1 MPYAYCPNLA
11 NSIRVMP
18 TLLRVLRISSPN
30 SYAYHLSHT
39 RTLRVTTSHYAY
51 QQRPIH
57 VQNVIFL
64 THTRKASPHTRTN
77 ISYAYC
83 LVPYAYDQKPEL
95 SDLQWLSL
103 LRDLSN
109 SNFYSPISHTIH
121 SYHLTRII
129 HFRFHKLLTF
139 LSQIPTNSSII
150 FQFSFISTV
159 HKFNIYHPIIG
170 KTMVYHYPVHII
182 P

>member
-51 QQRPIH
+51 QQRPIY
-57 VQNVIFL
+57 VQNIIFFS
-64 THTRKASPHTRTN
+64 HTRKASPHTRTN

-83 LVPYAYDQKPEL
+83 LVPYAYDQRPEL

-109 SNFYSPISHTIH
+109 STFYSPNFTH
-121 SYHLTRII
+121 
-129 HFRFHKLLTF
+129 
-139 LSQIPTNSSII
+139 N
-150 FQFSFISTV
+150 SFISSNTN
-159 HKFNIYHPIIG
+159 HTLSISQISNLSTSNSYEFRQL
-170 KTMVYHYPVHII
+170 
-182 P
+182 